1 MKKVDISKFI
11 EDAVRWR
18 VLDQNVREAREAFAD
33 ISPNELQKMIDE
45 AVDDVRARRYRER
58 PNGPDVHHPRY

>member
-18 VLDQNVREAREAFAD
+18 VLHQTSGKPAKLLPTF
-33 ISPNELQKMIDE
+33 
-45 AVDDVRARRYRER
+45 RRTSSKR
-58 PNGPDVHHPRY
+58 

>member
-18 VLDQNVREAREAFAD
+18 VLLQNVREAREAFAD

-58 PNGPDVHHPRY
+58 AKRP